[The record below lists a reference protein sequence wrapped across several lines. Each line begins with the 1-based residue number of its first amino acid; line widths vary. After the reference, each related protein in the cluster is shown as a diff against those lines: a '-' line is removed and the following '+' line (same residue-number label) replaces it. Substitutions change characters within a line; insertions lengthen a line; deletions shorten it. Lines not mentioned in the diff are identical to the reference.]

1 MDRFPEGGRVYH
13 VARPNWGEGKVISSD
28 PEYIIVKFVN
38 AGEKKFATKLTLDEK
53 LLTSNY
59 SDLAPEYVD
68 KLPSNSQKIKQE
80 EKQKDYKLRNEF
92 YGHAQKYGLHERL
105 EFFQGEQLKTLVT
118 IFIKLERLDRISSLD
133 SESIKWLEDQHI
145 HALLVP
151 IYKER
156 YESKKLPWDLVRL
169 CRSLR
174 KINNQEIAISYF
186 ENESS
191 NIKDKKPLGALFTTI
206 GGSYRDIG
214 EFDKAWEC
222 GLAAIDVSPDSYYPY
237 NLLGGICYSKGNL
250 TQGDHYFEKAVEL
263 GADDTAQSNSIKDAL
278 HNLST
283 EDRKAIS
290 EYLLIKDPHK
300 FEWVRE
306 YSDIN
311 FLTDK

>member
-1 MDRFPEGGRVYH
+1 MDSFPEGGRVYH
-13 VARPNWGEGKVISSD
+13 VGKPSWGEGEVISSD
-28 PEYIIVKFVN
+28 SEHVIIKFVN
-38 AGEKKFATKLTLDEK
+38 AGKKKFEKKIALEKKSLTC
-53 LLTSNY
+53 NY
-59 SDLAPEYVD
+59 SDLPPEYIE
-68 KLPSNSQKIKQE
+68 KLPSNLQKIKQE
-80 EKQKDYKLRNEF
+80 EKQKDNKLRNEF
-92 YGHAQKYGLHERL
+92 YDHAKKYGLHERL
-105 EFFQGEQLKTLVT
+105 ESFQGEQLKTLVN

-169 CRSLR
+169 CSSLR
-174 KINNQEIAISYF
+174 KIKNQEIAISYF

-206 GGSYRDIG
+206 GGSYRDID
-214 EFDKAWEC
+214 EFDKAREC
-222 GLAAIDVSPDSYYPY
+222 GLAAIDISPDSYYPY

-278 HNLST
+278 HNSST

-290 EYLLIKDPHK
+290 EHLLNKDPHK